1 MGGGGE
7 RGERDL
13 AAGRIFVKEALPPVP
28 SDCLVLCLLGNR
40 NNWLGLHLLT
50 TETRFVAV
58 VFTYT
63 TRSGDYL
70 GSAPCRRDVIV
81 PGTH

>member
-13 AAGRIFVKEALPPVP
+13 AAGRIFVKEALPGPVLAGQQKQ
-28 SDCLVLCLLGNR
+28 LVGPA
-40 NNWLGLHLLT
+40 LLT
-50 TETRFVAV
+50 TETRFVDV

-63 TRSGDYL
+63 TRSGDDL
-70 GSAPCRRDVIV
+70 GSAPSRRDVIV

>member
-40 NNWLGLHLLT
+40 NNWLGLP
-50 TETRFVAV
+50 
-58 VFTYT
+58 Y
-63 TRSGDYL
+63 
-70 GSAPCRRDVIV
+70 
-81 PGTH
+81 